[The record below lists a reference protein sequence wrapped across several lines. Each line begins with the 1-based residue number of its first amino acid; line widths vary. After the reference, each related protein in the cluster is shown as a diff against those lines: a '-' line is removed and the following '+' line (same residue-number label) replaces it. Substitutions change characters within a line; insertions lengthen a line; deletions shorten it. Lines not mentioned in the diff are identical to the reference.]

1 MTRQTFRSHAERGN
15 DINPPCAKRV
25 FSFGV
30 KINSLIST
38 TVITMS
44 LLGNILWLIFGGLIA
59 GLGYILGGIGL
70 CLTIIGIPFGLQS
83 IKLGFAVFA
92 PFGKEVVELD
102 NANSVLN
109 LVFNVIWLLLF
120 GWPIAVA
127 HATSA
132 LILAIT
138 IIGIPFSIQH
148 LKLIPLS
155 LLPFGRDLL

>member
-1 MTRQTFRSHAERGN
+1 
-15 DINPPCAKRV
+15 
-25 FSFGV
+25 
-30 KINSLIST
+30 
-38 TVITMS
+38 MS

-59 GLGYILGGIGL
+59 GLGYILGGIVL
-70 CLTIIGIPFGLQS
+70 CLTIIGIPFGFQS

-92 PFGKEVVELD
+92 PFGKDIVELD
-102 NANSVLN
+102 NANGVLN
-109 LVFNVIWLLLF
+109 LVFNVIWILLF

-132 LILAIT
+132 LVLAIT

-155 LLPFGRDLL
+155 LLPFGRDLQ

>member
-1 MTRQTFRSHAERGN
+1 
-15 DINPPCAKRV
+15 
-25 FSFGV
+25 
-30 KINSLIST
+30 
-38 TVITMS
+38 MS
-44 LLGNILWLIFGGLIA
+44 LLGNILWLIFGGLIT
-59 GLGYILGGIGL
+59 GLGYILGGIVL

-92 PFGKEVVELD
+92 PFGKDLVELD
-102 NANSVLN
+102 NANGVLN

-155 LLPFGRDLL
+155 LFPFGRDLQ

>member
-1 MTRQTFRSHAERGN
+1 
-15 DINPPCAKRV
+15 
-25 FSFGV
+25 
-30 KINSLIST
+30 
-38 TVITMS
+38 MS

>member
-1 MTRQTFRSHAERGN
+1 
-15 DINPPCAKRV
+15 
-25 FSFGV
+25 
-30 KINSLIST
+30 
-38 TVITMS
+38 MS
-44 LLGNILWLIFGGLIA
+44 LLGNILWLIFGGLIT
-59 GLGYILGGIGL
+59 GLGYILGGIVL

-92 PFGKEVVELD
+92 PFGKDLVELD
-102 NANSVLN
+102 NANGVLN

-155 LLPFGRDLL
+155 LFPFGRDLV

>member
-1 MTRQTFRSHAERGN
+1 
-15 DINPPCAKRV
+15 
-25 FSFGV
+25 
-30 KINSLIST
+30 
-38 TVITMS
+38 MS
-44 LLGNILWLIFGGLIA
+44 LLGNILWLIFGGLLT
-59 GLGYILGGIGL
+59 GLGYILGGIVL

-92 PFGKEVVELD
+92 PFGKDLVELD
-102 NANSVLN
+102 NANGVLN

-155 LLPFGRDLL
+155 LFPFGRDLV

>member
-1 MTRQTFRSHAERGN
+1 
-15 DINPPCAKRV
+15 
-25 FSFGV
+25 
-30 KINSLIST
+30 
-38 TVITMS
+38 MS
-44 LLGNILWLIFGGLIA
+44 LLGNILWLIFGGFIT
-59 GLGYILGGIGL
+59 GLGYILGGIVL

-92 PFGKEVVELD
+92 PFGKDLVELD
-102 NANSVLN
+102 NANGVLN

-155 LLPFGRDLL
+155 LFPFGRDLQ